1 MPSLFQKLF
10 RKQGNEDYNA
20 GIALYNEGRFSEAI
34 EKFELAVASAPV
46 QSTTYRLG
54 TFYAAE
60 AHANIGRSLVKASE
74 HAASIKHFERAIEE
88 TPHFPDLQYNLG
100 VARFMTGDVQ
110 GAQLPFE
117 KALEINSGYVE
128 ARCFLAVVKDTLGL
142 KSESREDLKHVLEE
156 HSEIPISVNKF
167 LLVHL
172 KERET
177 LIPEIGPVLELL
189 DSNAQFREVYSEGI
203 AQFNLRNYDLAA
215 GLLEQASTMKPHYAD
230 VQCQLGL
237 ARYKG
242 GETVASIEEFRQ
254 SLEINPRFL
263 EAAFFLG
270 MALFQEERYL
280 EAETAFE
287 KAHNIRAE
295 ATDVLYHLAL
305 CKIHL
310 GKNIEAESILRRVIE
325 FKPTF
330 AQALYSLGL
339 LRFEDGDIEAG
350 MSLLKDA
357 LSINPHLTEA
367 ERDLGLMYIEQEQ
380 WDSAEELF
388 QRMGENHPE
397 DPDLYCFV
405 GRSHLGR
412 GNLEAACADFERA
425 LSQSPDNLY
434 ALQGLSR
441 CYVKMGRPEKAQ
453 PLLDRALKA
462 NPGFPDLW
470 KLQGALYFKSSRYSE
485 AETSYRNAIE
495 GAPRDPEA
503 KLALALVL
511 RNLGRNEEAATIIR
525 ELQKLYPDQ
534 LELRKIL
541 SAQFVDLDEIP

>member
-34 EKFELAVASAPV
+34 EKFEVAVATAPL

-60 AHANIGRSLVKASE
+60 AHANIGRSLLKAGE
-74 HAASIKHFERAIEE
+74 HAASLDHFIKALEE

-100 VARFMTGDVQ
+100 VARFMTGDRE
-110 GAQLPFE
+110 GSIGPFQ
-117 KALEINSGYVE
+117 KALEINPGYVE
-128 ARCFLAVVKDTLGL
+128 ARCFLAVAQDSLGQ
-142 KSESREDLKHVLEE
+142 KEESRTALKQVLEE
-156 HSEIPISVNKF
+156 HAEIPISVNKF

-203 AQFNLRNYDLAA
+203 AQFNLRNYNLAA
-215 GLLEQASTMKPHYAD
+215 GLLQQASSMKPHYAD

-237 ARYKG
+237 ALLKDG
-242 GETVASIEEFRQ
+242 KVTASIDEFRQ
-254 SLEINPRFL
+254 SIEINPRFL

-280 EAETAFE
+280 EAEEAFE
-287 KAHNIRAE
+287 KAHCIRAE

-305 CKIHL
+305 SKIHL
-310 GKNIEAESILRRVIE
+310 GKNKEAEQILRKVLAY
-325 FKPTF
+325 KPAF
-330 AQALYSLGL
+330 AQAQYVLGL
-339 LRFEDGDIEAG
+339 LRFEDGDPEEGIALVKEA
-350 MSLLKDA
+350 LA
-357 LSINPHLTEA
+357 INPHLTEA
-367 ERDLGLMYIEQEQ
+367 ERDLGLMYIDQEE
-380 WDSAEELF
+380 WDNAEELF
-388 QRMGENHPE
+388 KRLGENNP
-397 DPDLYCFV
+397 DDSDLYCFV

-412 GNLEAACADFERA
+412 GNLEAACRDFERA
-425 LSQSPDNLY
+425 LSKSPENLY

-453 PLLDRALKA
+453 PLLDRALA
-462 NPGFPDLW
+462 AHPGFPDLW
-470 KLQGALYFKSSRYSE
+470 KLQGALLFKSSRFE
-485 AETSYRNAIE
+485 DAEKAYRKSIE

-503 KLALALVL
+503 KLGLAIVL
-511 RNLGRNEEAATIIR
+511 RNLGRNEEAAAIIR
-525 ELQKLYPDQ
+525 EMQLLYPDQ

-541 SAQFVDLDEIP
+541 GATFLDLDEIP